1 MMKHKA
7 TALPMYNDETITMLR
22 ASEDVRDSSRF
33 RTFCDTG
40 MTCIGLV
47 WKIVSEIWLM
57 VLITIMSF
65 GVFDMIFHM
74 ANWEKT
80 LNGIHQT
87 IHQGFDHYPT
97 VGSVVVPHHI

>member
-1 MMKHKA
+1 MMKHKT

-57 VLITIMSF
+57 VLITLMTF
-65 GVFDMIFHM
+65 GVFDMFFHM
-74 ANWEKT
+74 ANWEKRSMEFIKRFIRALT
-80 LNGIHQT
+80 T
-87 IHQGFDHYPT
+87 IHQLGLL
-97 VGSVVVPHHI
+97 

>member
-40 MTCIGLV
+40 MTWFGLENRFRNLAHGIDHLNDFWCIR
-47 WKIVSEIWLM
+47 
-57 VLITIMSF
+57 
-65 GVFDMIFHM
+65 
-74 ANWEKT
+74 
-80 LNGIHQT
+80 
-87 IHQGFDHYPT
+87 Y
-97 VGSVVVPHHI
+97 VVPYG